1 MTSTNLLIFESVL
14 LNPSDDCMIYASGLN
29 VNPFNDFQRI
39 SWNICHDNLK
49 SDSLYDRDM
58 SYEKELI
65 NKLKQPNEEFE
76 SYLERARKFADEIK
90 EKDEWLWFILLQSYG
105 TLGNSNGGTIAN
117 EQNMQY
123 SKLASLTSKQ
133 RKETIRKYSKENGV
147 RFPNMKT
154 DHIDEAFQI
163 IANKGGL
170 KAVSATAI
178 SLPSQKEKIEF
189 LKQFKGIGNKYARNA
204 WMDLHDTDFINSIA
218 VDSNI
223 NKILD
228 KLGLSGDDY
237 LVQERKLVSIAKA
250 AGMTGWEL
258 DRILYKFT
266 DSFLGV

>member
-1 MTSTNLLIFESVL
+1 MIFNECPRTDTTDTLISNSQYGV
-14 LNPSDDCMIYASGLN
+14 
-29 VNPFNDFQRI
+29 
-39 SWNICHDNLK
+39 
-49 SDSLYDRDM
+49 DM
-58 SYEKELI
+58 SYEDELI
-65 NKLKQPNEEFE
+65 NKLRQPNEEFE
-76 SYLERARKFADEIK
+76 SYLKQAREFAVEIK

-105 TLGNSNGGTIAN
+105 TLGNSNGGTIAH
-117 EQNMQY
+117 EPNMQY
-123 SKLASLTSKQ
+123 SKLASLTPKQ

-178 SLPSQKEKIEF
+178 SLPNRKEKIEF
-189 LKQFKGIGNKYARNA
+189 LMQFKGIGNKYSRNA

-223 NKILD
+223 NKILA
-228 KLGLSGDDY
+228 KLGLSGEDY

-258 DRILYKFT
+258 DRILYAFT
-266 DSFLGV
+266 GRFL